1 MCSVH
6 GRKKL
11 EFAPALQPEPVR
23 SENPRQESS
32 SAENAKEQSFVT
44 DKMANQSFKELQDLI
59 DTLEQDFIQL
69 ESEPENK
76 ELFDLDTS

>member
-1 MCSVH
+1 MCPAH

-11 EFAPALQPEPVR
+11 ESAPALQPEPVR

-32 SAENAKEQSFVT
+32 SAKNAKEQSFVT
-44 DKMANQSFKELQDLI
+44 DKMANQFFKELQDLI
-59 DTLEQDFIQL
+59 DTLEQDLIRL